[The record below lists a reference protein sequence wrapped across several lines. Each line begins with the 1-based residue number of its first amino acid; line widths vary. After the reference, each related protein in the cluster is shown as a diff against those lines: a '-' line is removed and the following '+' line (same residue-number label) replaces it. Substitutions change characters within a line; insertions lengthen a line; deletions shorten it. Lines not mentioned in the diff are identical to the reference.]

1 MAHTHNDNETG
12 MGSQETFEQML
23 HERLRQAV
31 RVALIS
37 VREEEVTA
45 FIGALPYERTQQR
58 RDQRNGH
65 YQRDLETTMGQIADL
80 PVPRT
85 RGGYHTQVFERYHRR
100 RDELDTAMGQMF
112 VDGVSMAK
120 VGQVVETL
128 TGSKPSASTV
138 SRVFHTLESEYQAWE
153 QRPLEERY
161 AYAFADG
168 TYFTVIYNGEGCKMP
183 ILAVVGIS
191 TTGQREVLAFGV
203 GDRENEQA
211 WKDLF
216 DDLKARRVKAIGL
229 WVSDGNKAMLN
240 AIAAKFQ
247 AAPRQR
253 CVMHKMDNVLSYIP
267 TKQQDQIKPELRAL
281 FYQRDRPA
289 ADQAVAAFIEK
300 YQQVYPTATQCLQRD
315 LEACLTFYSFPKEHW
330 KTIRTNNV
338 MERLFGE
345 VKRRSH
351 KMAAAFRTEGSCL
364 LLFYAVIRSV
374 KFNKLTMPVTS
385 YGGSLCQD
393 RKIG

>member
-1 MAHTHNDNETG
+1 MAHTQNDSEMV
-12 MGSQETFEQML
+12 MGSQEVFEKML
-23 HERLRQAV
+23 QERLRQAV
-31 RVALIS
+31 RVALMS
-37 VREEEVTA
+37 VLEEEVTA
-45 FIGALPYERTQQR
+45 FIGALPYERKEQR

-65 YQRDLETTMGQIADL
+65 YTRDLETTMGQIADL

-85 RGGYHTQVFERYHRR
+85 RGGYHTQLFERYHRR
-100 RDELDTAMGQMF
+100 RDELDSAIGQMF

-128 TGSKPSASTV
+128 TGAKPSASTV
-138 SRVFHTLESEYQAWE
+138 SRVFHTLESEYAEWK
-153 QRPLEERY
+153 QRRLEERY

-168 TYFTVIYNGEGCKMP
+168 TYFTVIYNAEGCKMP

-191 TTGQREVLAFGV
+191 TTGQREVLAFRV

-216 DDLKARRVKAIGL
+216 DDLKARGVKEISL
-229 WVSDGNKAMLN
+229 WVSDGNQAMLN
-240 AIAAKFQ
+240 AIAAKFGT
-247 AAPRQR
+247 APRQR

-267 TKQQDQIKPELRAL
+267 NKQQEQIKPELRAL
-281 FYQRDRPA
+281 FYQKDRQA

-300 YQQVYPTATQCLQRD
+300 YQKIYPSAIECLQRD

-351 KMAAAFRTEGSCL
+351 KMAAAFRNEKSCL
-364 LLFYAVIRSV
+364 LLFYAVIRSL
-374 KFNKLTMPVTS
+374 KFNKLTMPAPAQAQPDPALLHRT
-385 YGGSLCQD
+385 
-393 RKIG
+393 